1 MMNSNNKNSSFMLC
15 PTCGTK
21 LPENATR
28 CLVCGRTFAA
38 KPSSKGTKAVRSQ
51 RLPELRLS
59 LPLALG
65 LLFVVLAIGG
75 GLIFLVLRQT
85 GQVAPPEPT
94 ATASPS
100 PTFEQSPTPT
110 TTSTPEP
117 TFTPLPPVEYT
128 IQENDSC
135 LSIAYYYDVTM
146 KSITDLNNL
155 DADCGVLSVGQT
167 ILIPQPTPTASPVA
181 TTTLSID
188 QATEE
193 ACQKITY
200 NVGENDTLSG
210 IAANYNVS
218 VETLKTYNGL
228 TSNNIYSG
236 QSITIPLCER
246 LPTEGPT
253 PTATNPPPYAAANL
267 LLPADGAVFTASNDT
282 ITLQWAAVPGMLE
295 GESYAVTIEDLTEG
309 QGKKLVDYANDTKY
323 IVPVSFRPTA
333 STPHV
338 IRWWVQPVRQSGTTE
353 GGDTIWVPAGSAS
366 SPRVFTWSG
375 IGAAATQAP

>member
-1 MMNSNNKNSSFMLC
+1 MNSNNKSSSFMLC

-28 CLVCGRTFAA
+28 CLVCGRTFST
-38 KPSSKGTKAVRSQ
+38 KPSSKGPKAVRSQ

-65 LLFVVLAIGG
+65 LLFLVLAIGG
-75 GLIFLVLRQT
+75 GLIFLVLRGT

-94 ATASPS
+94 GTASPS

-110 TTSTPEP
+110 STNTPEP
-117 TFTPLPPVEYT
+117 TFTPLPAIEYK

-135 LSIAYYYDVTM
+135 LSIAYYYNVTM

-181 TTTLSID
+181 TMTLSID

-218 VETLKTYNGL
+218 VDTLKVYNGL

-236 QSITIPLCER
+236 QAIVIPLCER

-253 PTATNPPPYAAANL
+253 PTATNPPPYAATNL
-267 LLPADGAVFTASNDT
+267 LLPADGAVFTGSNDS

-295 GESYAVTIEDLTEG
+295 GEAYAVTIEDLTEG
-309 QGKKLVDYANDTKY
+309 QGKKLVDYATDTKY
-323 IVPVSFRPTA
+323 IVPVSFRPA
-333 STPHV
+333 ESSPHV

-353 GGDTIWVPAGSAS
+353 SGDTIWVPAGSAS

>member
-1 MMNSNNKNSSFMLC
+1 MNSNNKSSSFMLC

-28 CLVCGRTFAA
+28 CLVCGRTFSA
-38 KPSSKGTKAVRSQ
+38 KPSSKGPKAVRSQ

-65 LLFVVLAIGG
+65 LLFLVLAIGG

-110 TTSTPEP
+110 TTTTPEP
-117 TFTPLPPVEYT
+117 TYTPLPPIEYT

-167 ILIPQPTPTASPVA
+167 ILIPQPTPTATPVA

-236 QSITIPLCER
+236 QSIVIPLCER

-253 PTATNPPPYAAANL
+253 PTATNPPPYAATNL
-267 LLPADGAVFTASNDT
+267 LLPSDGAVFTGSNDT
-282 ITLQWAAVPGMLE
+282 VTLQWAAVPGMLE
-295 GESYAVTIEDLTEG
+295 GEAYAVTIEDLTEG
-309 QGKKLVDYANDTKY
+309 QGKKMVDYATDTKY
-323 IVPVSFRPTA
+323 IVPVSFRPA
-333 STPHV
+333 ESSPHV
-338 IRWWVQPVRQSGTTE
+338 IRWWVQPVRQSGTTDS
-353 GGDTIWVPAGSAS
+353 GDTIWVPAGSAS
-366 SPRVFTWSG
+366 TPRVFTWSG

>member
-1 MMNSNNKNSSFMLC
+1 MNSNNKSSSFMLC

-28 CLVCGRTFAA
+28 CLVCGRTFSA
-38 KPSSKGTKAVRSQ
+38 KPSAKSPKAVRSQ

-75 GLIFLVLRQT
+75 GLIFLVLRGT

-94 ATASPS
+94 GTASPS

-110 TTSTPEP
+110 STNTPEP
-117 TFTPLPPVEYT
+117 TFTPLPAIEYK

-135 LSIAYYYDVTM
+135 LSIAYYYNVTM

-181 TTTLSID
+181 TMTLSID

-218 VETLKTYNGL
+218 VDTLKVYNGL

-236 QSITIPLCER
+236 QAIVIPLCER

-253 PTATNPPPYAAANL
+253 PTATNPPPYAATNL
-267 LLPADGAVFTASNDT
+267 LLPADGAVFTGSNDS
-282 ITLQWAAVPGMLE
+282 ITLQWAAIPGMLE
-295 GESYAVTIEDLTEG
+295 GEAYAVTIEDLTEG
-309 QGKKLVDYANDTKY
+309 QGKKLVDYATDTKY
-323 IVPVSFRPTA
+323 IVPVSFRPA
-333 STPHV
+333 ESSPHV

-353 GGDTIWVPAGSAS
+353 SGDTIWVPAGSAS

>member
-1 MMNSNNKNSSFMLC
+1 MNSNNKSSSFMLC

-28 CLVCGRTFAA
+28 CLVCGRTFTA
-38 KPSSKGTKAVRSQ
+38 KTSSRSTRAVRSQ

-75 GLIFLVLRQT
+75 GLIFLVLRST

-110 TTSTPEP
+110 STLTPEP
-117 TFTPLPPVEYT
+117 TFTPLPAIEYT
-128 IQENDSC
+128 IQDNDTC
-135 LSIAYYYDVTM
+135 LSIAYYFNVTL

-155 DADCGVLSVGQT
+155 GTDCGVLSVGQKL
-167 ILIPQPTPTASPVA
+167 LIPQPTPTASPVA
-181 TTTLSID
+181 TVTLSIE
-188 QATEE
+188 QSTEE

-200 NVGENDTLSG
+200 NVGDNDTLSG

-218 VETLKTYNGL
+218 VDTLKTYNGL

-236 QSITIPLCER
+236 QKIVIPLCAR

-267 LLPADGAVFTASNDT
+267 LLPADGAVFSAANDT
-282 ITLQWAAVPGMLE
+282 VTLQWAAIPGMLE
-295 GESYAVTIEDLTEG
+295 GEAYAVTIEDLTEG
-309 QGKKLVDYANDTKY
+309 QGKKLVDYATDTKY
-323 IVPVSFRPTA
+323 TVPVNFRPAT
-333 STPHV
+333 SDPHV

-353 GGDTIWVPAGSAS
+353 SGDTIWVPAGSAS
-366 SPRVFTWSG
+366 TPRVFTWAG
-375 IGAAATQAP
+375 LGVAATAAP